1 MIVLVPAYE
10 PGTALVR
17 LVAALRATG
26 DVRGIVVVDDG
37 SGPGSRPVLD
47 DVARLGAVVV
57 GFPANHGKG
66 AALRRGFAEV
76 ARRWPGEDV
85 VCADADG
92 QHAVADVLRV
102 GERVRAGDAAMV
114 LGARTFTGDVP
125 LRSRLGNSATRWL
138 FQAAT
143 GTRVQDTQ
151 TGLRGYPA
159 SMIGWLLDVR
169 GDRYEY
175 ELNVLLAAA
184 REGLAVV
191 EVEIET
197 IYLDDNASS
206 HFRPLTDSARIYAPL
221 LAFSLSSLLAFG
233 IDTAMLLVLDALT
246 GSLLLAVVGAR
257 GVSGAVNFVVN
268 RRVFGGRAGAGG
280 GAVGGGGSADV
291 GSAAAAVA
299 EGAGEGEGGRAGS
312 AADAR
317 ARGLRDQ
324 HACGLRDGYGRGPG
338 SGRRAALR
346 YAALAVGL
354 LAAGYG
360 MLWGLTGL
368 GLALLPAKVVTEM
381 LLFATSYEAQRR
393 VVFRPVAPTGKP
405 EPSGSVAAAERSVAG
420 HEVPRA
426 RSRG

>member
-1 MIVLVPAYE
+1 MIVLIPAYE
-10 PGTALVR
+10 PDVALVR
-17 LVAALRATG
+17 LVAALRATRE
-26 DVRGIVVVDDG
+26 VRGIVVVDDG

-47 DVARLGAVVV
+47 DVAHLGAVVV
-57 GFPANHGKG
+57 GFPANRGKG
-66 AALRRGFAEV
+66 AALRYGLAEV

-102 GERVRAGDAAMV
+102 GERVRDEGTAVV
-114 LGARTFTGDVP
+114 LGSRTFAGDVP
-125 LRSRLGNSATRWL
+125 LRSRVGNTVTRWL
-138 FQAAT
+138 CRAAT
-143 GTRVQDTQ
+143 GLRVQDTQ

-191 EVEIET
+191 EVGIET

-206 HFRPLTDSARIYAPL
+206 HFRPLADSARIYAPL

-233 IDTAMLLVLDALT
+233 IDTAALLVLDAVT
-246 GSLLLAVVGAR
+246 GSLLLSVVGAR

-268 RRVFGGRAGAGG
+268 RRVLAGAAGGGAGAGAGAVGGRAG
-280 GAVGGGGSADV
+280 VG
-291 GSAAAAVA
+291 
-299 EGAGEGEGGRAGS
+299 EGACAHELEGGRWTG
-312 AADAR
+312 
-317 ARGLRDQ
+317 RG
-324 HACGLRDGYGRGPG
+324 HGPG

-346 YAALAVGL
+346 YAALAVAL

-360 MLWGLTGL
+360 VLWGLTGL
-368 GLALLPAKVVTEM
+368 GLALLPAKVVTEV
-381 LLFATSYEAQRR
+381 LLFATSYEVQRR
-393 VVFRPVAPTGKP
+393 VVFGRVAPSAPRDAAGCRLGAS
-405 EPSGSVAAAERSVAG
+405 SGDNEQHLGNGASEVDRPGLPADVRRAG
-420 HEVPRA
+420 EVR
-426 RSRG
+426 

>member
-10 PGTALVR
+10 PNSTLVR
-17 LVAALRATG
+17 LVAELRATG
-26 DVRGIVVVDDG
+26 AVQGIVVVDDG
-37 SGPGSRPVLD
+37 SGPRFRPVLD
-47 DVARLGAVVV
+47 DVARVGAVVV
-57 GFPANHGKG
+57 GFAANRGKG

-76 ARRWPGEDV
+76 ARRWPGQDV

-92 QHAVADVLRV
+92 QHGVADVLRV
-102 GERVRAGDAAMV
+102 GERVSAGEGVMV
-114 LGARTFTGDVP
+114 LGARAFAGDVP
-125 LRSRLGNSATRWL
+125 ARSRLGNTVTRWL
-138 FQAAT
+138 FHAAT
-143 GTRVQDTQ
+143 GLRVQDTQ

-184 REGLAVV
+184 REGRPVV

-206 HFRPLTDSARIYAPL
+206 HFRPLADSARIYAPL

-233 IDTAMLLVLDALT
+233 IDTAALLVLDAVT
-246 GSLLLAVVGAR
+246 GSLLVSVVGAR

-268 RRVFGGRAGAGG
+268 RRVFAGAG
-280 GAVGGGGSADV
+280 A
-291 GSAAAAVA
+291 
-299 EGAGEGEGGRAGS
+299 GAGAG
-312 AADAR
+312 AAGDS
-317 ARGLRDQ
+317 
-324 HACGLRDGYGRGPG
+324 GRGRG
-338 SGRRAALR
+338 AALR

-360 MLWGLTGL
+360 VLWGLTGL
-368 GLALLPAKVVTEM
+368 GLALLPAKVVTEV
-381 LLFATSYEAQRR
+381 LLFATSFQVQRR
-393 VVFRPVAPTGKP
+393 VVFRPGVPTDTTGPATQMVRTTPDGTPDGAPVAGRCRRSGA
-405 EPSGSVAAAERSVAG
+405 SGSVAAAVRPVTE

-426 RSRG
+426 RPRG